1 MAVLRT
7 SPSLSATRCQPA
19 AVGSPL
25 LSVIIVNYRRWQET
39 ADLIEQLT
47 ATDAYFRD
55 SIEIIVVDNA
65 SPPHPLEEQIR
76 NHKSVIYQRLPTN
89 RGFAAGV
96 NAGFTRSHGDWI
108 LVLNPDL
115 IVCPGFIDLTC
126 AAAIE
131 LEDEPIENQ
140 LVGVVGFQLRNR
152 DGSRQFS
159 TGVFP
164 DLARMVLGLMRSR
177 NVRKYELVETPDRR
191 PVAWVTGSCLLVRR
205 RCLQQ
210 LRGFDED
217 FFLYYED
224 VDLCRRAR
232 ESGWA
237 VCYEP
242 AVQAVHLDP
251 LQNRPLTAPLRA
263 ITRHASLTYF
273 RKHLPHWQFRALAW
287 LIEAEA
293 WVLERWANFSGNRR
307 NAAIARQIR
316 GMCHDLIH
324 ERSRQA
330 RRRLE
335 AVLRLA
341 GMQPRGRR
349 PAPTAVPEVVDQ
361 GN

>member
-7 SPSLSATRCQPA
+7 SPCLAQCGCRPSA
-19 AVGSPL
+19 VSSPL

-39 ADLIEQLT
+39 AALVEQLT
-47 ATDAYFRD
+47 TTDAYFRD

-65 SPPHPLEEQIR
+65 SPPHPLEAQIKS
-76 NHKSVIYQRLPTN
+76 HKAVIYQRLPCN
-89 RGFAAGV
+89 RGFSAGV
-96 NAGFTRSHGDWI
+96 NAGFNRSHGDWV

-126 AAAIE
+126 SAAIE
-131 LEDEPIENQ
+131 LEDEPVENQ
-140 LVGVVGFQLRNR
+140 PVGVVGFQLRNR

-164 DLARMVLGLMRSR
+164 DLSRMILGLLKSRSI
-177 NVRKYELVETPDRR
+177 RKYELVDTADRR

-205 RCLQQ
+205 SCLEQ

-232 ESGWA
+232 ENGWA

-242 AVQAVHLDP
+242 GVEAVHLDP

-273 RKHLPHWQFRALAW
+273 RKHLPRWQFLALSR
-287 LIEAEA
+287 IIRAEA
-293 WVLERWANFSGNRR
+293 WLLEKWARWTGKRSE
-307 NAAIARQIR
+307 AAIARQIQWICR
-316 GMCHDLIH
+316 DLAGD
-324 ERSRQA
+324 RTRQA

-341 GMQPRGRR
+341 GMQR
-349 PAPTAVPEVVDQ
+349 PTRNGCPDRVVTRSPAA
-361 GN
+361 